1 MVSGWQIFSKEEMN
15 NDNAIKV
22 FSDMIQNF
30 DYDIPKWKEDCGMRK
45 LLECQREACY
55 KAIAALNAVVE
66 QILNSSFKEGEKYME
81 TLRDG
86 LITAIEDYN
95 DGELLELNN
104 SEDIADYLMEVID
117 ELHVSD
123 NSIDYD

>member
-1 MVSGWQIFSKEEMN
+1 
-15 NDNAIKV
+15 
-22 FSDMIQNF
+22 
-30 DYDIPKWKEDCGMRK
+30 
-45 LLECQREACY
+45 
-55 KAIAALNAVVE
+55 
-66 QILNSSFKEGEKYME
+66 ME

-104 SEDIADYLMEVID
+104 SEDIVDYLMEVID